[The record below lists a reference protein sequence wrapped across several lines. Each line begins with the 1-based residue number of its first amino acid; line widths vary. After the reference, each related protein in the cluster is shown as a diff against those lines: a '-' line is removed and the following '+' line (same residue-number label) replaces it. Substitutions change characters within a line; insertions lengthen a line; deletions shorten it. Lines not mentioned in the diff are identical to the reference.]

1 MATRRRSTYQEADQQ
16 EAAGCTSSSQRLS
29 LMHEHTLWRFAPS
42 HPFIS
47 SFLPDVGFIVSYTF
61 VCLRCHVVAVQMN
74 AYRNQAR
81 WILHEEHV
89 KVCGTLLHST
99 ATQVNTMTLTQL
111 PPEIL
116 TSIVSYA
123 TVSAPTRQKRR
134 KELLSLGRTC
144 KALSQVCLRQIYG
157 KLAYEISL
165 KGLKLLS
172 TLQRKDTGARYAS
185 MVRALAIRER
195 ESGIQ
200 RRPINSREAAKDT
213 GANTQ
218 GNATTATSSMTT
230 RAKRMAVDAIMM
242 EEKRI
247 SDLLQLVEKTVV
259 ELKYETN
266 LIPQD
271 ALALSRMQLLQH
283 FSITAQPLYPESMD
297 RDSMLQV
304 ALFTL
309 PLPQHIFL
317 PAFTQWNHLTQLDFW
332 RCSLASFSDDELL
345 QVKQPAFRLQRLGLE
360 ECAIGGNALEWLLT
374 ATLLGNSLK
383 ELQLSFL
390 SDPDTNAVTK
400 TLSSAIRNIIH
411 KAGPHL
417 ESLKLEIDDKELD
430 TVSSAAQTELD
441 GKEATS
447 PLACLGDLAK
457 LHLSGRA
464 ITDEHWSAIPKQTL
478 RSLHLLAIFFTPSLA
493 PMRIVS
499 SLRDVDPAGSKL
511 EHVSL
516 KGSEDFKRRN
526 LRELLHPEDLND
538 KSEWTW
544 TKEEFVTFVSLAQSR
559 GIQYVADR
567 TIVVGDAD
575 EDDASSSADEYVLE
589 DYDET
594 GDFFVTQEQWE
605 LERAIEAEELERTWE
620 SGSEY

>member
-1 MATRRRSTYQEADQQ
+1 MLLLFRWNIDDRESTF
-16 EAAGCTSSSQRLS
+16 C
-29 LMHEHTLWRFAPS
+29 
-42 HPFIS
+42 
-47 SFLPDVGFIVSYTF
+47 
-61 VCLRCHVVAVQMN
+61 
-74 AYRNQAR
+74 
-81 WILHEEHV
+81 LHEPVEHV
-89 KVCGTLLHST
+89 NAELCSTQSRNKVD
-99 ATQVNTMTLTQL
+99 TMTLTQL

-116 TSIVSYA
+116 TTIVSYA
-123 TVSAPTRQKRR
+123 TASAPTRQKRR

-185 MVRALAIRER
+185 MVRALAVRER

-200 RRPINSREAAKDT
+200 RRPINSREAANTEAT
-213 GANTQ
+213 GTNTN
-218 GNATTATSSMTT
+218 GNGAAVPVAATATSSMPT
-230 RAKRMAVDAIMM
+230 RAKRMALDAIMM

-247 SDLLQLVEKTVV
+247 SDLLQLVETTVV

-266 LIPQD
+266 LLPQD
-271 ALALSRMQLLQH
+271 DLALSRMHLLQSL
-283 FSITAQPLYPESMD
+283 SITAQPLYPESMD

-309 PLPQHIFL
+309 PLPQQIFL
-317 PAFTQWNHLTQLDFW
+317 PAFTRWKHLTQIDLW
-332 RCSLASFSDDELL
+332 RCSLASFSDDGQL
-345 QVKQPAFRLQRLGLE
+345 QAKQPAFRLQRLGLE
-360 ECAIGGNALEWLLT
+360 ECAIGGNALEWLLN
-374 ATLLGNSLK
+374 ATLHGQTLK
-383 ELQLSFL
+383 ELHLSFL
-390 SDPDTNAVTK
+390 SDPNINAMPRS
-400 TLSSAIRNIIH
+400 LPLAIQDIIRR
-411 KAGPHL
+411 AGPHL

-430 TVSSAAQTELD
+430 TDSSPAHAETE
-441 GKEATS
+441 GKEGTS
-447 PLACLGDLAK
+447 PLSCLGVLTR

-464 ITDEHWSAIPKQTL
+464 ITDEHWSAIPQRTL
-478 RSLHLLAIFFTPSLA
+478 QSLHSLAIFFAPSLA
-493 PMRIVS
+493 PLKVVS
-499 SLRDVDPAGSKL
+499 SLRDLDPATSKL

-526 LRELLHPEDLND
+526 LRELLHPENLND
-538 KSEWTW
+538 KSEWIW

-589 DYDET
+589 DEA

-605 LERAIEAEELERTWE
+605 IERAIEAEELERTWE